1 MTKDE
6 LIELLYSAADAQA
19 RRLLLGAHPGF
30 LQIDT
35 VSALKERADLLEQ
48 DDARQALHLGL
59 IAEEIAEM
67 LSSDEARALA
77 SWTQAN
83 AYDFLAENESAVR
96 CYERAAE
103 LFNAAGK
110 PLEAARTAIGQMF
123 TLMQLG
129 QFEQSQKLAQSARL
143 VFIEQGDVLSL
154 AKVDMNL
161 GNLHYQQGKYAQAL
175 EDYKQATE
183 AFESLG
189 ETLYGAM
196 NQINQATALTMLDDF
211 LAAEH
216 LHEQARPVFEEADLR
231 TAAASVDY
239 DLALLQY
246 ARGNYAES
254 FRTFERARAIFSSL
268 DLQVNLAMSDL
279 AESDLYLDLNL
290 PGEA

>member
-6 LIELLYSAADAQA
+6 LIELLCSAADAQA
-19 RRLLLGAHPGF
+19 RRLLLDAHPDF
-30 LQIDT
+30 VQMDT

-59 IAEEIAEM
+59 IAEEIAER

-83 AYDFLAENESAVR
+83 AYDLLAENESAVR

-103 LFNAAGK
+103 LFNAAEK

-129 QFEQSQKLAQSARL
+129 QYDKSQLLAQSARA
-143 VFIEQGDVLSL
+143 VFVEHGDVLSQ
-154 AKVDMNL
+154 AKIDMNL
-161 GNLHYQQGKYAQAL
+161 GTLHYQQGKYAQAL
-175 EDYKQATE
+175 EDYKQATD
-183 AFESLG
+183 AFQSLG
-189 ETLYGAM
+189 EPLYGAM
-196 NQINQATALTMLDDF
+196 NRINQANVLLLLDDF
-211 LAAEH
+211 LTAEH

-239 DLALLQY
+239 DLALLQN

-254 FRTFERARAIFSSL
+254 FRTFERARAIFP
-268 DLQVNLAMSDL
+268 AWT
-279 AESDLYLDLNL
+279 
-290 PGEA
+290 